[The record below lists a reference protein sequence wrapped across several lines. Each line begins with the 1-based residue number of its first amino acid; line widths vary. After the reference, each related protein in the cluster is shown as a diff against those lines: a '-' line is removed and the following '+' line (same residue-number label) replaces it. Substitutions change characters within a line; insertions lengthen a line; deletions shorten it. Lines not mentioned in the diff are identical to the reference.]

1 MCFKLPIERRSTNKG
16 KNSFFILWN
25 VHRQLMCLLF
35 LSSHPLIVYKTGS
48 LVAKEETDLVGSNHK
63 GISYKTAERFRLI
76 FVNFRW
82 ESLAEEA
89 LFTYLLFRACDL
101 GGTEIA
107 CSCMLIYR
115 VNSTHRKWKSSLR
128 LFFFSHACFLTLFEH
143 KSRGTMSQISR
154 HKRPQP
160 IWNKG
165 LSKHVVNW
173 HWPRD
178 RVALNNLH
186 SEYHFGTHVV

>member
-1 MCFKLPIERRSTNKG
+1 MNFSPLLSASTRSTSQILIKVKLEYSIKMRKILEKEAMITKILNHKGSVKKDWAWGVGFSVCFKLPIERRSTNKG

-25 VHRQLMCLLF
+25 VHRQLMCLLL

-48 LVAKEETDLVGSNHK
+48 LVAKEETDHVGSNHK

-82 ESLAEEA
+82 ESLAEES
-89 LFTYLLFRACDL
+89 LFTFLLFRACDL

-128 LFFFSHACFLTLFEH
+128 FFFHTLVF
-143 KSRGTMSQISR
+143 
-154 HKRPQP
+154 
-160 IWNKG
+160 
-165 LSKHVVNW
+165 
-173 HWPRD
+173 
-178 RVALNNLH
+178 
-186 SEYHFGTHVV
+186 